1 MDLFEK
7 VEKLVQKT
15 GCSYEDA
22 KLALELTDGDMLE
35 AVIYLERNGHAAPQ
49 GEAYSTRYES
59 QPQYVP
65 ITTARKNREQRQEGW
80 EAGSSKFKD
89 FCRKA
94 WHVLSTNYLVIKRKG
109 ELMARLPFWV
119 GLLILLGSMS
129 LVMVLVV
136 VSLFFGFTYSFEG
149 EKRDKMEEANKVLD
163 KIQRAAESAREEFRK

>member
-35 AVIYLERNGHAAPQ
+35 AVIYLERQGQTAPQ
-49 GEAYSTRYES
+49 GGTYSTRYES

-65 ITTARKNREQRQEGW
+65 IATGRPGSQGGQADS
-80 EAGSSKFKD
+80 AGGGKFKD

-94 WHVLSTNYLVIKRKG
+94 WHVLSTHYLIIKRKG
-109 ELMARLPFWV
+109 ELRAKLPFWA
-119 GLLILLGSMS
+119 GLLILFGSMT
-129 LVMVLVV
+129 LALILVV

-149 EKRDKMEEANKVLD
+149 EKKDKMQEANKVMD

>member
-35 AVIYLERNGHAAPQ
+35 AVIYLERQGQTAPQ
-49 GEAYSTRYES
+49 GGTYSTRYEN

-65 ITTARKNREQRQEGW
+65 IAGQNQRGPQQTDW
-80 EAGSSKFKD
+80 EAGSSKFKN

-94 WHVLSTNYLVIKRKG
+94 WHVLSTNYLIIKRKG
-109 ELMARLPFWV
+109 ELMAKLPFWA
-119 GLLILLGSMS
+119 GLLILFGSMT
-129 LVMVLVV
+129 LALILVV

-149 EKRDKMEEANKVLD
+149 EKRDKMQEANKVMD